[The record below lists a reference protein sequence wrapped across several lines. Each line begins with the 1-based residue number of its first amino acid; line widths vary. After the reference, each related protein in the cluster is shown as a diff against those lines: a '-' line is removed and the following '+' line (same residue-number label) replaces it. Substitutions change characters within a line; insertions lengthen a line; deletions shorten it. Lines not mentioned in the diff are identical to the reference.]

1 MFFKS
6 DIETKKIRLMLTGKV
21 WENFKTE
28 GDLRWVSQDKKI
40 TQSYGREGIQRGN
53 KEQKLKTEMDVSGKD
68 TE

>member
-28 GDLRWVSQDKKI
+28 GDLR
-40 TQSYGREGIQRGN
+40 
-53 KEQKLKTEMDVSGKD
+53 
-68 TE
+68 

>member
-1 MFFKS
+1 
-6 DIETKKIRLMLTGKV
+6 MLTGKV

-28 GDLRWVSQDKKI
+28 GDLRWISKDKKN

-53 KEQKLKTEMDVSGKD
+53 KEQKLKAEMDVSGKD